1 MRDLLFLFVLLI
13 AAASVVTGVAL
24 WSLPSAFIVAGLLF
38 AGVGWLFTLLGDNGD
53 STGDVVVE
61 VVE

>member
-24 WSLPSAFIVAGLLF
+24 WSVPTAFIL
-38 AGVGWLFTLLGDNGD
+38 AGVLLALIGWQALSDDPVSVDAL
-53 STGDVVVE
+53 E
-61 VVE
+61 VDE